1 MLKNLVIAG
10 AMAMAMFVTTGA
22 MGGAPTDKIRETT
35 NKIIAIVQDPV
46 LKTPDKESEKQAKI
60 RAAADERFDW
70 AEMARRSMGRNW
82 TNLTPEQKAEFT
94 RIFSDLVDRTYMDRV
109 EGYSGEIV
117 NYTGESIED
126 GFAKVQVVVVDKKNT
141 EIHVEYRMMNKDNN
155 WLIYDVNIEGVSLV
169 NNYRTQFSDIFA
181 SGGYAELSK
190 RISAKLAEKK

>member
-1 MLKNLVIAG
+1 MLKSLVVAG
-10 AMAMAMFVTTGA
+10 AMAMLLTAGA
-22 MGGAPTDKIRETT
+22 MGGTPTDNIRETT
-35 NKIIAIVQDPV
+35 NKIIAIVQDPA

-82 TNLTPEQKAEFT
+82 ANLNPEQKTEFT

-117 NYTGESIED
+117 NYTGESMED

-141 EIHVEYRMMNKDNN
+141 EIHVEYRMMNKDSN

-169 NNYRTQFSDIFA
+169 NNYRTQFSDIFT
-181 SGGYAELSK
+181 SGGYAELAK
-190 RISAKLAEKK
+190 RINAKLAEKK